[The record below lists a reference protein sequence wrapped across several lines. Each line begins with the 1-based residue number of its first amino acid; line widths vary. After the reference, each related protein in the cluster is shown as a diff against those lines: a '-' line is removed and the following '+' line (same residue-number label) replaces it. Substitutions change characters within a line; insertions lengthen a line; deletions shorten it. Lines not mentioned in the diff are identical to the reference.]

1 MIRLKKIVAIMMSIS
16 VCTTFTVG
24 CSKKEDNKQ
33 EVKADK
39 LKIEKVEKPSTGIVS
54 DGKGWQLWDKE
65 GHTTTDKRGAVGENA
80 VVASVKYEA

>member
-54 DGKGWQLWDKE
+54 DGKGLSL
-65 GHTTTDKRGAVGENA
+65 ENE
-80 VVASVKYEA
+80 KKNTLFF